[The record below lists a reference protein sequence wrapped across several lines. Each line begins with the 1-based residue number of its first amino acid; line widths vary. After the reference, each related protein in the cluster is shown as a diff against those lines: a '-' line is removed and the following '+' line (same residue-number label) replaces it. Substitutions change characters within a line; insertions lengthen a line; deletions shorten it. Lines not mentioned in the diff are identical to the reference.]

1 MSKHSVI
8 ITLIAVVVILISFSG
23 CTEQR
28 DTQET
33 DAQEIELPAQEEAAT
48 GITYPLVDTGQT
60 ACYDDD
66 GNEIEFPDPGE
77 AFYGQD
83 AQFEGNL

>member
-1 MSKHSVI
+1 MRKHSVI
-8 ITLIAVVVILISFSG
+8 ITLIAVMVILISFSG

-28 DTQET
+28 DTQQT
-33 DAQEIELPAQEEAAT
+33 DAQEIELPAQEEATT

-66 GNEIEFPDPGE
+66 GNEIEFPGPGE